1 MHAVLYVCCTSFHL
15 LIVLLQL
22 KISAPTAALMMM
34 NPKILFKG
42 ENPFM
47 MEILTINLFFLG
59 LFLASEHRL
68 RRAEQIDEAAT
79 NRIFASG

>member
-1 MHAVLYVCCTSFHL
+1 MT
-15 LIVLLQL
+15 
-22 KISAPTAALMMM
+22 M